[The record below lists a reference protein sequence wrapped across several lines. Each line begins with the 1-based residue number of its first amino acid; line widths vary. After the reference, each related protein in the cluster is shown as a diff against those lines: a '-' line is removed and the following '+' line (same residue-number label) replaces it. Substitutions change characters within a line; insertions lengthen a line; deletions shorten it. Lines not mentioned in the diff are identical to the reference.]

1 MEESQ
6 MDTQPQPSI
15 VKHNFN
21 VGDKVVVNYKIKEG
35 EKFRVQPFEG
45 LVIAMKGAGASK
57 TFTVR
62 RIGAGAIGVERI
74 FPIFSPN
81 IESVKVAVKG
91 RVRRAKLY
99 YLRDKIGKKATKVKI
114 ALAQI

>member
-1 MEESQ
+1 MEETQ
-6 MDTQPQPSI
+6 NATQPQSTS

-21 VGDKVVVNYKIKEG
+21 VGDRVIVNYRIKEG
-35 EKFRVQPFEG
+35 EKSRIQPYEG
-45 LVIAMKGAGASK
+45 LVIAMKGSGVSK

-62 RIGAGAIGVERI
+62 RIGAGAVGVERI

-91 RVRRAKLY
+91 KVRRAKLY
-99 YLRDKIGKKATKVKI
+99 YLRGKIGKNATKVKI
-114 ALAQI
+114 A